1 MTFDHTQPAVPGRAH
16 AGHGPSPWRR
26 RWIGATVT
34 VAALALSACSS
45 SSSGSASSSAAS
57 STPGTSST
65 SSSDAGGAAAGS
77 SNLSA
82 RANTEISAINTPP
95 ASFDPIQADNSTID
109 MVSLPMYDTLVKF
122 DDTGKVINSLATAAT
137 TSADGKTISVTMRAN
152 ATFHDGSTVTAT
164 DVKYTLDRIKK
175 INIGVASLLTAY
187 ASSAVVDPT
196 HLTIKLTAPYAPF
209 VSALTRVYILNSKL
223 VTAHEGTDSGQSW
236 LSTNDAGSGP
246 YALMSS
252 TPNQAINFAQYAKY
266 WGGFSGQPKN
276 ATIQIMNASTQRS
289 ALLNQSIDVAMNIDT
304 NDWASFSANSQF
316 TLDKASTYEMLYVF
330 FKMKDSAVSNK
341 YLREAIADAYNY
353 TQHEQ
358 DILKGAG
365 QLAKGVLPSVMAC
378 YDATVDQP
386 TYDPTKAKALLA
398 QSGLKNV
405 SVTLS
410 YLSTEA
416 EMVKAAT
423 LLQSNLKD
431 IGITL
436 NLKAI
441 TYPEYV
447 VETKSNATTPDL
459 GMIYAFPPF
468 SDPSSILY
476 QVFDSKFINS
486 GQNWGGYNNPQ
497 VDKLVEQAQTI
508 TDSKQSCSLYNQAE
522 KLIIADT
529 PTINMSNPQF
539 VTVYNK
545 RISGFKYE
553 PSHNYVVD
561 FYRTKVS

>member
-1 MTFDHTQPAVPGRAH
+1 MTLDPQPAVPALVRARH
-16 AGHGPSPWRR
+16 RASPRRR

-34 VAALALSACSS
+34 AAALTLSACSS
-45 SSSGSASSSAAS
+45 SSSSSVSSTAGS
-57 STPGTSST
+57 STPGTGGT
-65 SSSDAGGAAAGS
+65 SSSGSAAPAGS
-77 SNLSA
+77 GNLSA

-95 ASFDPIQADNSTID
+95 ASFDPIQADNSTVD

-122 DDTGKVINSLATAAT
+122 DDAGKIINSLATAAT

-152 ATFHDGSTVTAT
+152 ATFHDGSAVTAT

-196 HLTIKLTAPYAPF
+196 HLTITLAAPYAPF

-223 VTAHEGTDSGQSW
+223 VTAHEGKDSGQSW

-246 YALMSS
+246 YELTSS
-252 TPNQAINFAQYAKY
+252 TPNQAINFAQYPKY
-266 WGGFSGQPKN
+266 WGGFTGQPKN

-304 NDWASFSANSQF
+304 NDWSSFSANSQF
-316 TLDKASTYEMLYVF
+316 TLDKANTYEMLYVF

-341 YLREAIADAYNY
+341 YLREAIADAYDY

-378 YDATVDQP
+378 YDATMDQP

-405 SVTLS
+405 SVSLS

-468 SDPSSILY
+468 SDPSSIMY
-476 QVFDSKFINS
+476 QVFDSKFINT
-486 GQNWGGYNNPQ
+486 GQNWGGYSNPQ
-497 VDKLVEQAQTI
+497 VDTLVEKAQTI
-508 TDSKQSCSLYNQAE
+508 TDSKQSCSLYNEAE

-529 PTINMSNPQF
+529 PTVNMSNPQF

-545 RISGFKYE
+545 RISGYKYE